1 MDNYQRY
8 NEHVEHLR
16 KSPMFN
22 LSLSSNELFHSNFL
36 SWIWNC
42 DPEAFKKIISLFV
55 GKEFDIDRGPDKSIE
70 VRREY
75 KNFDLSIVERNGEEE
90 GRVLFVLENKVKSV
104 PYIEQIE
111 EYIDKINVHND
122 RFNTIKHEKTPVTLL
137 TLIDN
142 FPDRNSLVNK
152 YSSDKNIDLR
162 IITYS
167 DYIDFLETLKLS
179 AHDYMR
185 VEYCN
190 YVKNLVS
197 LSAFWVMR
205 EFSWNSY
212 FLGWDN
218 NYRGLEAGND
228 GYNYHFPAAVELR
241 LHSLYHKL
249 KSIQLCSDLKNLL
262 EERLGKSCNILS
274 ISASDD
280 HILIK
285 SSRQGAKYK
294 RRDEYFNKKQFLVG
308 VGYGY
313 TNNTPLLDVKVVNH
327 KDNFIYII
335 QIQGVQ
341 YRHGIVAKHPS
352 KVQYC
357 DNWMSRTREN
367 DNEIIK
373 FSNDIMDDSVLYPK
387 TSKKSPYNKFG
398 DVMIY
403 QSRKLLPEVTILS
416 LFECIVEDVRLLTD
430 QINNKKDL

>member
-8 NEHVEHLR
+8 YEQVEHLR

-111 EYIDKINVHND
+111 EYIDKIKLHND
-122 RFNTIKHEKTPVTLL
+122 RFGCIKHEKTPVTLL

-142 FPDRNSLVNK
+142 FPDRNSLVQK
-152 YSSDKNIDLR
+152 YSTDGNIDLR

-167 DYIDFLETLKLS
+167 DYIKFLEMLTFRE
-179 AHDYMR
+179 HDYMR
-185 VEYCN
+185 SEYCN

-197 LSAFWVMR
+197 LSVFWTQK
-205 EFSWNSY
+205 EHTWNHY

-218 NYRGLEAGND
+218 NYRGMKAGDD
-228 GYNYHFPAAVELR
+228 GYNYHFPAAEQLR

-249 KSIQLCSDLKNLL
+249 RSVQLCSDLKNLL
-262 EERLGKSCNILS
+262 VQTFGNFCNILS

-280 HILIK
+280 PILIK
-285 SSRQGAKYK
+285 TSKQGGKYK
-294 RRDEYFNKKQFLVG
+294 KRDNYFNKKQFIIG

-313 TNNTPLLDVKVVNH
+313 TNNTPLLDIKVVNH

-341 YRHGIVAKHPS
+341 YRHGIVAKHPV
-352 KVQYC
+352 KAQFC
-357 DNWMSRTREN
+357 ENWMSRNREN
-367 DNEIIK
+367 DNEVIK
-373 FSNDIMDDSVLYPK
+373 LANDIIEDSILYPK
-387 TSKKSPYNKFG
+387 QSKKSPYNKFG
-398 DVMIY
+398 DGMIY
-403 QSRKLLPEVTILS
+403 QSRKLSSNVITSE
-416 LFECIVEDVRLLTD
+416 LFQYIIEDVRSL
-430 QINNKKDL
+430 INQLK

>member
-75 KNFDLSIVERNGEEE
+75 KNFDLSIIERNGEEE

-111 EYIDKINVHND
+111 EYIDKIKLHND
-122 RFNTIKHEKTPVTLL
+122 RFDCVNHEKTPVTLL

-142 FPDRNSLVNK
+142 FPDRDSLLKK

-167 DYIDFLETLKLS
+167 DYINFLENLKFS
-179 AHDYMR
+179 EHDYMR

-190 YVKNLVS
+190 YVKYLVS
-197 LSAFWVMR
+197 LSAFWAQ
-205 EFSWNSY
+205 EEYSWNRY

-218 NYRGLEAGND
+218 NYREIKAGDD
-228 GYNYHFPAAVELR
+228 GYNYHFPAAEQLR

-249 KSIQLCSDLKNLL
+249 RSVQLCSNLKNLL
-262 EERLGKSCNILS
+262 DQTFGNFCNILS

-280 HILIK
+280 PILIK
-285 SSRQGAKYK
+285 TSKQSGKFKK
-294 RRDEYFNKKQFLVG
+294 RDDYFNKKQFLVG

-313 TNNTPLLDVKVVNH
+313 TNNTPLLEVKVVNQ
-327 KDNFIYII
+327 KENFIYII

-341 YRHGIVAKHPS
+341 YRHGIVAKHPV
-352 KVQYC
+352 KAQFC
-357 DNWMSRTREN
+357 ENWMSRNREN
-367 DNEIIK
+367 DNEVIK
-373 FSNDIMDDSVLYPK
+373 LANDIIEDSILYPK
-387 TSKKSPYNKFG
+387 QSKKSPYNKFG
-398 DVMIY
+398 DGMIY
-403 QSRKLLPEVTILS
+403 QSRKLSPNVITS
-416 LFECIVEDVRLLTD
+416 DLFEYIVEDVRSLISQL
-430 QINNKKDL
+430 K

>member
-8 NEHVEHLR
+8 YEHVEHLR

-111 EYIDKINVHND
+111 EYIDKIKLHND
-122 RFNTIKHEKTPVTLL
+122 RFGCTKREKTPVTLL
-137 TLIDN
+137 TLIEN
-142 FPDRNSLVNK
+142 FPDRNSLVQK
-152 YSSDKNIDLR
+152 YTSDGNIDLR

-167 DYIDFLETLKLS
+167 DYIKFLETLTFRE
-179 AHDYMR
+179 HDYMR
-185 VEYCN
+185 SEYCN

-197 LSAFWVMR
+197 LSVFWTQK
-205 EFSWNSY
+205 EHTWNNY

-218 NYRGLEAGND
+218 NYRGMKAGDD
-228 GYNYHFPAAVELR
+228 GYNYHFPSAEQLR

-249 KSIQLCSDLKNLL
+249 RSVQLCSDLKNLL
-262 EERLGKSCNILS
+262 EQTFGNFCNILS

-280 HILIK
+280 PILIK
-285 SSRQGAKYK
+285 TSKQGGKYK
-294 RRDEYFNKKQFLVG
+294 KRDDYFNKKQFVIG

-313 TNNTPLLDVKVVNH
+313 TNNTPLLDIKVVNH

-341 YRHGIVAKHPS
+341 YRHGIVAKHPA
-352 KVQYC
+352 KAKFC
-357 DNWMSRTREN
+357 ETWMSRNREN

-373 FSNDIMDDSVLYPK
+373 LGDDIIEDLILYPK
-387 TSKKSPYNKFG
+387 QSKKSPYNKFG
-398 DVMIY
+398 EGMIY
-403 QSRKLLPEVTILS
+403 QSRKLYPNVITSE
-416 LFECIVEDVRLLTD
+416 LFEYIVEDVRSLIN
-430 QINNKKDL
+430 QIK